1 MGKGR
6 DSLHSRESEMGSG
19 LPKQLV
25 TPADTSSISLA
36 AVQVWSTPLIAG
48 NARLHPPLHR
58 TVGIIANSGLLVER
72 SSNTRGDGGRQCWF
86 YVCECDSAELQ
97 PQDLGFIVILLLL
110 ILCADFFMC
119 LVEFIFSFE
128 SEEIVQYNKMD
139 IHHDKSELSL
149 WMCK

>member
-6 DSLHSRESEMGSG
+6 DSLHSRESEMGSS

-25 TPADTSSISLA
+25 TPTDTSSLSLA

-48 NARLHPPLHR
+48 SARLHR

-72 SSNTRGDGGRQCWF
+72 SSNTRGDGRRQCWF
-86 YVCECDSAELQ
+86 YVCDSAELQ

-110 ILCADFFMC
+110 KLCADFFMR

-128 SEEIVQYNKMD
+128 SEKIVQYNKMD
-139 IHHDKSELSL
+139 VHRDKSELSL